1 MTATSRELIEQ
12 CVEDF
17 RQSKLTEDSLRHT
30 LEQLADGEPKH
41 QDLLYL
47 QVNSDYP
54 GSHPHGARTD
64 SVVGMMIMENGDISE
79 GPADP
84 DDWPYKSIKD
94 ALDDGWR
101 IIKFPEMALLMDE
114 SRTYGLGSEFILE
127 KWRS

>member
-1 MTATSRELIEQ
+1 MTVTSKDRIEQ

-17 RQSKLTEDSLRHT
+17 RQSNLTEDSLRLT

-47 QVNSDYP
+47 QVNNDYP
-54 GSHPHGARTD
+54 GPHPYGARTD
-64 SVVGMMIMENGDISE
+64 SVVGMMIMENGDVSE

>member
-1 MTATSRELIEQ
+1 MTATSKERIEQ

-17 RQSKLTEDSLRHT
+17 RQSKLTEDSLRLT
-30 LEQLADGEPKH
+30 LEELANGERKH

-47 QVNSDYP
+47 QVASDYP
-54 GSHPHGARTD
+54 GANPYGARGD
-64 SVVGMMIMENGDISE
+64 VVVGMMVVESGKVSE

-84 DDWPYKSIKD
+84 DEWPYKSIMD

-114 SRTYGLGSEFILE
+114 SRTYGLGSEFIFE